1 MTTNFI
7 ISNLSDRD
15 KNINQNV
22 LFLFIKLLYIIL
34 IIIKGF

>member
-22 LFLFIKLLYIIL
+22 LCLFNKLLYIIL